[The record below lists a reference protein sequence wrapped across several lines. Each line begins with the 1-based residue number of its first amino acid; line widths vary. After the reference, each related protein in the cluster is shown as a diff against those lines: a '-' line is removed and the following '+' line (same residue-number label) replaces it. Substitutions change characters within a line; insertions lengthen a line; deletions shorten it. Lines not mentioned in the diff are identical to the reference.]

1 MRCVRCGKEAV
12 PGSAYC
18 EKCGGKQTPARKKPE
33 APSRKDESLYDE
45 DGVLTFDPDKETYHD
60 REDEEE
66 SNEQY
71 FSEEDKAYHRRLE
84 EKRRKRLIT
93 VDPKNPGK
101 DIFVPNSLGAAII
114 FTFLCCQPLGLIAIY
129 YAVQT
134 NRAIAS
140 GDKAAALRFSKRARL
155 WIMITVIASVLL
167 LFLAGSSG
175 KGLESK
181 EEPQTGVEQT
191 VENNNQN

>member
-84 EKRRKRLIT
+84 EKRRKRIIV

-101 DIFVPNSLGAAII
+101 DIYIPNSLIPAVVLTILL
-114 FTFLCCQPLGLIAIY
+114 FQPLGLFAIY
-129 YAVQT
+129 YAAKT
-134 NRAIAS
+134 NRCIDR
-140 GDKAAALRFSKRARL
+140 GDKQSALRYSKRARL
-155 WIMITVIASVLL
+155 WIIITVAASVLM
-167 LFLAGSSG
+167 FYFAGRG
-175 KGLESK
+175 
-181 EEPQTGVEQT
+181 
-191 VENNNQN
+191 